1 MNKLTSQE
9 IELIRQAFKFTDQHR
24 SKLERTLES
33 DKSKQKGHVVD
44 PEHDKRLSEN
54 KDKKEE
60 DEKALE
66 REEEAKER
74 QEETA
79 KANRNKLMQLKEIQE
94 KGLSRANLNENALR
108 NNITYGA
115 AISKMLGNNAYN
127 LKSLQLVRASLIKQQ
142 SNLSSIED
150 KNELHQLLSHVAALM
165 IKAGALIK
173 RNG

>member
-60 DEKALE
+60 DEKNKDLITKQKKDNYA
-66 REEEAKER
+66 
-74 QEETA
+74 
-79 KANRNKLMQLKEIQE
+79 ANRTKIRIQQKIWRDNNKDKIRENQNRKLKENIIY
-94 KGLSRANLNENALR
+94 KLKVNIRNLIGNSIR
-108 NNITYGA
+108 NNNFRKL
-115 AISKMLGNNAYN
+115 SKTEQILGCTFEEFKIHLESKFEPWMTWEY
-127 LKSLQLVRASLIKQQ
+127 SLL
-142 SNLSSIED
+142 
-150 KNELHQLLSHVAALM
+150 
-165 IKAGALIK
+165 
-173 RNG
+173 